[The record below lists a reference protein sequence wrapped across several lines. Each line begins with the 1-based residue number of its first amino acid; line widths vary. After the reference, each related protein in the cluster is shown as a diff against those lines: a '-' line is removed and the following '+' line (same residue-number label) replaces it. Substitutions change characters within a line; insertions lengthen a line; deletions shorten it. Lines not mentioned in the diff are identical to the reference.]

1 MKIELMET
9 GDVKN
14 IDYAMTCVITDT
26 DNENAYGVIPFET
39 WEITP
44 AKDSGKLILRLFA
57 DEDEEVQIAMFGGV
71 GDSIAL
77 HVPCE
82 CGGTCELCGCAC
94 DSEEDA
100 DEEEEDE

>member
-1 MKIELMET
+1 MMKIELMET

-26 DNENAYGVIPFET
+26 DNGDAYGVIPFET

-44 AKDSGKLILRLFA
+44 ARDSEKLILRLFA
-57 DEDEEVQIAMFGGV
+57 DEDEEVQIAMFAGV

-77 HVPCE
+77 SVPCE
-82 CGGTCELCGCAC
+82 CGGTCELCGRPCEPA
-94 DSEEDA
+94 EDA
-100 DEEEEDE
+100 GEEDE